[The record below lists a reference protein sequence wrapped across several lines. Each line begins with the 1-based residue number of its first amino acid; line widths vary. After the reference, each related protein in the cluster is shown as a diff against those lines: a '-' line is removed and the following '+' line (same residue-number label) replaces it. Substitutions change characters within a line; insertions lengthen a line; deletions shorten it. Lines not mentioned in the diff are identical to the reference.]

1 MSDEPGPIARELL
14 IDAGIERA
22 LLGAMLYDP
31 TFAEPIF
38 EVTAPNHFGFA
49 KHQIVAQA
57 IQLVSRDD
65 EVNGPN
71 VGRKLKQMGKL
82 EESGG
87 SKFLLELEL
96 ETPAAV
102 LSGAISWAEQTREL
116 WQKRALLNEARM
128 LVATLETNSVEDA
141 FAAVEN
147 TAQRVELYRPSP
159 AIAIGEWADEMC
171 NPVEEPPPIEWLLR
185 DDMCE
190 GNHGAIPLGRAAL
203 LSAGGGT
210 GKTTMLCQLAVA
222 VALGLPWCGFK
233 VQTPGCVALCCGES
247 DKQLMQIHL
256 WRAYNSFGLS
266 DEARRDAAH
275 NIYTKPLMG
284 QVVNVIGNGT
294 RNDFQRMPFL
304 TQFRQELTKVSE
316 RSKAG
321 FALVVMDPLSR
332 FAGPDVE
339 KDNSAATSYVAAVE
353 TLCALPG
360 TPTVINAHH
369 SSKTSG
375 QNGKSDARGVTGIQD
390 GFRSNTSLTAFQFE
404 TLRGI
409 LMSNVKNNMA
419 PHFGDR
425 WLIQQTEK
433 GLGGTL
439 RLATE
444 PEAAALGEAMVS
456 QRGGKRAKKYD
467 HVPTERPNLHDA
479 IVLKLRDI
487 GGSAKSR
494 DWLFNTHLSGFRKAD
509 VWYAFDHLIES
520 NEITIDR
527 TGSAR
532 GCVRLVIQ
540 NGQSALPFEAPK
552 VVPES
557 FPEQGGNDV

>member
-1 MSDEPGPIARELL
+1 
-14 IDAGIERA
+14 
-22 LLGAMLYDP
+22 
-31 TFAEPIF
+31 
-38 EVTAPNHFGFA
+38 
-49 KHQIVAQA
+49 
-57 IQLVSRDD
+57 
-65 EVNGPN
+65 
-71 VGRKLKQMGKL
+71 
-82 EESGG
+82 
-87 SKFLLELEL
+87 
-96 ETPAAV
+96 
-102 LSGAISWAEQTREL
+102 
-116 WQKRALLNEARM
+116 
-128 LVATLETNSVEDA
+128 
-141 FAAVEN
+141 
-147 TAQRVELYRPSP
+147 
-159 AIAIGEWADEMC
+159 
-171 NPVEEPPPIEWLLR
+171 
-185 DDMCE
+185 
-190 GNHGAIPLGRAAL
+190 
-203 LSAGGGT
+203 
-210 GKTTMLCQLAVA
+210 
-222 VALGLPWCGFK
+222 
-233 VQTPGCVALCCGES
+233 
-247 DKQLMQIHL
+247 
-256 WRAYNSFGLS
+256 
-266 DEARRDAAH
+266 
-275 NIYTKPLMG
+275 MG